1 MSKYKEEAL
10 KSLKNSE
17 FILGNKTLE
26 VRNASIVYH
35 NFAGNPD
42 DWGNTARTFNLVVT
56 PEIADKLVEKGFK
69 VRQTPVN
76 KEDPESPIILHIS
89 VKLSLESKWPPLIK
103 LYPICDGIRKKPIL
117 LTGNKVDIL
126 DRVNFESI
134 DVKINLYES
143 AKFKGKV
150 TGYLQE
156 LRGIQIVESDFGGK
170 YDDWDE
176 DETDY
181 GEPED

>member
-10 KSLKNSE
+10 KNLKNSE
-17 FILGNKTLE
+17 FILGPKTLE

-42 DWGNTARTFNLVVT
+42 DWGNTARTFNLVVN
-56 PEIADKLVEKGFK
+56 PEVADELLKRGFK

-76 KEDPESPIILHIS
+76 KEDPDSPNILHIS
-89 VKLSLESKWPPLIK
+89 VKISLESNYPPLIK
-103 LYPICDGIRKKPIL
+103 LYPICDGERKKPKIL
-117 LTGNKVDIL
+117 KGNKVDIL

-143 AKFKGKV
+143 PKFKGKV

-176 DETDY
+176 DDVNYE
-181 GEPED
+181 GSEE